1 MLEKTRRNLAPI
13 VFFQLT
19 KRTLPGIIIAW
30 LFHITQIEIV
40 GYFMTDKR
48 GLNYFSADRIW
59 SESVY
64 ADCVSEDGQSGFIM
78 AYEV

>member
-1 MLEKTRRNLAPI
+1 
-13 VFFQLT
+13 
-19 KRTLPGIIIAW
+19 
-30 LFHITQIEIV
+30 
-40 GYFMTDKR
+40 MTDKR